1 MRKVLLAFLLL
12 GVTAWAANLKLY
24 LKDGSFQLV
33 REYKVESDRVR
44 FYSVERSQWEEIP
57 LSLIDLKRTESEA
70 ATRQEAIEKE
80 TKLVT
85 EEEKI
90 ERQTRQEIS
99 RIPQDPGV
107 YWLEGNEAK
116 VLKQAE
122 STVHNNKGRSV
133 LRALA
138 PVPLVSG
145 KAAVELDGL
154 HSENVFSNPEQEFY
168 IQLSDVERFGIA
180 RLTPKTEVKGGKK
193 TGVRVV
199 ENLTIMPVTKEVQE
213 DQDMVDSFQNQLT
226 PDGLYKIWPKDPLPP
241 GEYAVVEFTSGKVNI
256 QVWDFAI
263 KPAK

>member
-1 MRKVLLAFLLL
+1 MRRLLLTLLALALC
-12 GVTAWAANLKLY
+12 AWAANLKLY

-33 REYKVESDRVR
+33 REYQVESDRVR

-57 LSLIDLKRTESEA
+57 LNLIDLKRTQAEA
-70 ATRQEAIEKE
+70 AERQEAVEKE
-80 TKLVT
+80 TKLIT
-85 EEEKI
+85 EEEKV
-90 ERQTRQEIS
+90 ERQTHQEVS

-138 PVPLVSG
+138 PIPMVSG
-145 KAAVELDGL
+145 KATVELQGA
-154 HSENVFSNPEQEFY
+154 HSASVFSNPEQEFY

-180 RLTPKTEVKGGKK
+180 RLTSKTEIKGKQK

-199 ENLTIMPVTKEVQE
+199 ENLTIQPVTKEVDEQP
-213 DQDMVDSFQNQLT
+213 DMVDVFQQQ
-226 PDGLYKIWPKDPLPP
+226 PGPEGLYKIWPKDPLPP
-241 GEYAVVEFTSGKVNI
+241 GEYAVVEFTAGKLNI
-256 QVWDFAI
+256 QIWDFAI
-263 KPAK
+263 KTAK